1 VAGFKLSLWLNHAS
15 VFCNGGGEAIMIQ
28 TVEAVIDQDGR
39 VHLAKEISLPASRR
53 ALVTILEEKP
63 VTIGSET
70 ALLSESSLAE
80 DWNTPEEDE
89 AWSHLQP
96 AQ

>member
-1 VAGFKLSLWLNHAS
+1 M
-15 VFCNGGGEAIMIQ
+15 MIQ
-28 TVEAVIDQDGR
+28 TVEAVIDQDGQ
-39 VHLAKEISLPASRR
+39 VHLAEEIRLPASRR

-70 ALLSESSLAE
+70 ALLSELSLAE

-96 AQ
+96 AR